1 MIRKLRLKHTFTI
14 LFFGIFFGCSPLW
27 AQEEEPTDDLGNV
40 SDAFQE
46 YFFEALKQRA
56 ISNHELALEALL
68 KAEKA
73 AKGDPENIA
82 VVNFQIA
89 KNLVSVRRFDDA
101 IPYFEKV
108 IASQG
113 DRLDVMEAMYDLYYQ
128 QRDYKMAIP
137 LVEKL
142 VLKDEDY
149 KEDLANLYHRTKQY
163 DKALSLLDELDDLW
177 GESTYRNTLRRQ
189 IYKVTGNTEGA
200 ISDLQ
205 EKIDK
210 NPKKEQDYLNL
221 IFLYSEQGDTEKA
234 FETAK
239 ELLKNDP
246 NNEMVHFALY
256 KFYLDAGDTQ
266 AAMASMK
273 KVFASKQLD
282 KESQYKVLG
291 DFIQFV
297 QSNPEYEDELQNIV
311 ALFSEEDNG
320 LVYEKLGDFY
330 RAKGKKEQALAF
342 YEQGIA
348 IDKDNFSLLKNTLLL
363 QIDFMKYANAAAL
376 SSEALEIFPSQP
388 LLYLINGVAN
398 NNLQKTDEAIESL
411 ETGLDY
417 ILDNPVMEKD
427 YYEQLQ
433 LVYSQKGNTKKADQY
448 AKKAASIQL

>member
-1 MIRKLRLKHTFTI
+1 M
-14 LFFGIFFGCSPLW
+14 LFACNPLW
-27 AQEEEPTDDLGNV
+27 AQEEEVTDDLGNV

-46 YFFEALKQRA
+46 HYFEALKQRA

-73 AKGDPENIA
+73 AKGDEENIA
-82 VVNFQIA
+82 AVNFQIA
-89 KNLVSVRRFDDA
+89 KNLVSVRRYEDA
-101 IPYFEKV
+101 VPYFEKV
-108 IASQG
+108 ITSQG

-128 QRDYKMAIP
+128 QRDYTKAIP

-163 DKALSLLDELDDLW
+163 DKALRLLDELDDLW

-189 IYKVTGNTEGA
+189 IYKVTGNTDGA
-200 ISDLQ
+200 ITDLQ

-221 IFLYSEQGDTEKA
+221 IFLYSEQGETEKA

-246 NNEMVHFALY
+246 KNEMVHFALY
-256 KFYLDAGDTQ
+256 KFYLDAGDTE
-266 AAMASMK
+266 AAMTSMK
-273 KVFASKQLD
+273 KVFASNQLD

-297 QSNPEYEDELQNIV
+297 QSNPEFEDELQETV
-311 ALFSEEDNG
+311 ALFSEDDNG
-320 LVYEKLGDFY
+320 QVYEKLGDYY
-330 RAKGKKEQALAF
+330 RAKDKKEEALAF
-342 YEQGIA
+342 YEQGVA
-348 IDKDNFSLLKNTLLL
+348 KDNDNFSLLKSTLLL
-363 QIDFMKYANAAAL
+363 QIDFMKYADAATL

-411 ETGLDY
+411 EMGLDY

-433 LVYSQKGNTKKADQY
+433 LVYSQKGNTKKAEHY

>member
-128 QRDYKMAIP
+128 QRDYKKAIP

-221 IFLYSEQGDTEKA
+221 IFLYSEQGDTQKA

>member
-1 MIRKLRLKHTFTI
+1 M
-14 LFFGIFFGCSPLW
+14 LFACNPLW
-27 AQEEEPTDDLGNV
+27 AQEEEVTDDLGNV

-46 YFFEALKQRA
+46 HYFEALKQRA

-73 AKGDPENIA
+73 AKGDEENIA
-82 VVNFQIA
+82 AVNFQIA
-89 KNLVSVRRFDDA
+89 KNLVSVRRYEDA
-101 IPYFEKV
+101 VPYFEKV
-108 IASQG
+108 ITSQG

-128 QRDYKMAIP
+128 QRDYTKAIP

-163 DKALSLLDELDDLW
+163 DKALRLLDELDDLW

-189 IYKVTGNTEGA
+189 IYKVTGNTDGA
-200 ISDLQ
+200 ITDLQ

-221 IFLYSEQGDTEKA
+221 IFLYSEQGETEKA

-246 NNEMVHFALY
+246 KNEMVHFALY
-256 KFYLDAGDTQ
+256 KFYLDAGDTE
-266 AAMASMK
+266 AAMTSMK
-273 KVFASKQLD
+273 KVFASNQLD

-297 QSNPEYEDELQNIV
+297 QSNPEFEDELQKTV
-311 ALFSEEDNG
+311 ALFSEDDNG
-320 LVYEKLGDFY
+320 QVYEKLGDYY
-330 RAKGKKEQALAF
+330 RAKDKKEEALAF
-342 YEQGIA
+342 YEQGVA
-348 IDKDNFSLLKNTLLL
+348 KDNDNFSLLKSTLLL
-363 QIDFMKYANAAAL
+363 QIDFMKYADAATL

-411 ETGLDY
+411 EMGLDY

-433 LVYSQKGNTKKADQY
+433 LVYSQKGNTKKAEHY